1 MKRKIIV
8 LVVLL
13 VIVSLFSI
21 GRTFSKYINTTKWD
35 YSYNSK
41 DFYFTSDYL
50 SDLERT
56 LIYNSWDGSD
66 ITFNISNALNKDTYT
81 GDDITY
87 EVSCISED
95 TTCLINGESKF
106 TSSLSGNSY
115 SNEELTL
122 SLGDF
127 DNSANVTVIAR
138 SIKPYKK
145 TLQVTFDISKES
157 FINDIDYKINK
168 YNNSA
173 KLLINNNSNTD
184 KCINIRILN
193 NNIRVSQSN
202 DMNNVKTNSDNV
214 INSFEIVLNSN
225 DNKTIDIYGNNITDE
240 DIVVGACD

>member
-1 MKRKIIV
+1 MKRKMIV
-8 LVVLL
+8 LIVLL
-13 VIVSLFSI
+13 AIVSLFSA
-21 GRTFSKYINTTKWD
+21 GKTLSKYINTTKWD

-50 SDLERT
+50 SEEGKT
-56 LIYNSWDGSD
+56 LYYNSWDGND
-66 ITFNISNALNKDTYT
+66 ITFNISNALNKDTFT
-81 GDDITY
+81 NEDISY
-87 EVSCISED
+87 EVSCISSD
-95 TTCLINGESKF
+95 TTCMIDDK
-106 TSSLSGNSY
+106 SSLTSTLIGNTY
-115 SNEELTL
+115 SKEELKL

-127 DNSANVTVIAR
+127 ERNVNVTVIAR